1 MEITEARG
9 AVRIVETWPNS
20 ENTIADIGE
29 TVSGSGPNA
38 VLTMRAGEPLSCDW
52 RAEQSAGFKRPG
64 WDVAIRA
71 EVAIRASA
79 AHFEVAERLWASLNG
94 ETMADIAHKTK
105 IPRQL
110 M

>member
-9 AVRIVETWPNS
+9 AARIVETWPKS
-20 ENTIADIGE
+20 EDVVPDISE
-29 TVSGSGPNA
+29 TVSGCGPNV
-38 VLTMRAGEPLSCDW
+38 VLAMRAGEPSSCDW

-64 WDVAIRA
+64 WDIAIRA

-94 ETMADIAHKTK
+94 ETMADIAHKTE